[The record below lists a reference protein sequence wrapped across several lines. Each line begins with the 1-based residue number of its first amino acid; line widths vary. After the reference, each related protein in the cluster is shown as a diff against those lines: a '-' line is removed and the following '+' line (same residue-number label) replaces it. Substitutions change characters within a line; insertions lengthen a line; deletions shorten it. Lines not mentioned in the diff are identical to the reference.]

1 MASGLGK
8 RFGFARKNT
17 EQGGMST
24 ISGVP
29 TRTSDSNSG
38 DADMEKRDVH
48 VNQLETELEAN
59 RALKEL
65 ERKHRWDPN
74 LPSGTLDD
82 IDEARHAHDMQNE
95 INLVDAMTE
104 NSPYPEVR
112 AAVRN
117 VSLLSSQK
125 TPFRI
130 ANMRIV

>member
-1 MASGLGK
+1 MSSGLGK
-8 RFGFARKNT
+8 RFGFGKKNT
-17 EQGGMST
+17 AQVET
-24 ISGVP
+24 LSGQP

-38 DADMEKRDVH
+38 DAEFEKKNEAGVS
-48 VNQLETELEAN
+48 QLETELEAN

-74 LPSGTLDD
+74 LPSGTLED

-117 VSLLSSQK
+117 VSIHRVQSI
-125 TPFRI
+125 TMARY
-130 ANMRIV
+130 